1 MWLLTV
7 KVIIEQGKAKVLINF
22 QRRKC
27 ETAMAHKYKTQKCLV
42 HTCQNVS
49 YLLLR
54 LKSQLEKDAISVG
67 PKKDFLPSP
76 HHWQLKHHQRT
87 NINKTMLSTSPSSTF
102 HTNFTTRI
110 EKLVSIPIQIVIEL
124 GLPVSESSTRISEA

>member
-27 ETAMAHKYKTQKCLV
+27 ETVMTHKYKTQKCLV

-76 HHWQLKHHQRT
+76 HHC
-87 NINKTMLSTSPSSTF
+87 INKTMLSTSPSSTF
-102 HTNFTTRI
+102 HTNFTIRI